1 MIHPK
6 QIRQPHQTHSELSID
21 EEFQK
26 FFGGFLELLQNKL
39 LKHEVIGKNYSY
51 SYYTCGHQLHD
62 PRNPK
67 WKPYQH
73 LEWYCEKT
81 RFDFLT
87 VKSIIEDRIGR
98 KFQCECDLLRDDQ
111 ARRRMELRDMYGV
124 DFGGLG
130 MKELDIV

>member
-1 MIHPK
+1 MKHPK
-6 QIRQPHQTHSELSID
+6 QIRQPHETFSELSQD
-21 EEFQK
+21 EKFQK
-26 FFGGFLELLQNKL
+26 FFKGFLELLQKKL
-39 LKHEVIGKNYSY
+39 SKREVIGKNYSY
-51 SYYTCGHQLHD
+51 KYHTCGQQHD
-62 PRNPK
+62 RRNPA

-73 LEWYCEKT
+73 LEWYCKKT

>member
-1 MIHPK
+1 MKHPK
-6 QIRQPHQTHSELSID
+6 QIRQPHETFSVLSQD
-21 EEFQK
+21 EDFQK

-39 LKHEVIGKNYSY
+39 SKREVIGKNYSFKY
-51 SYYTCGHQLHD
+51 HTCGQLHD

-67 WKPYQH
+67 WKPFQN

-87 VKSIIEDRIGR
+87 VKSLIEDRIGR

-111 ARRRMELRDMYGV
+111 ARRRMELKDSFGV
-124 DFGGLG
+124 DFGCLG